1 MLGGLSL
8 AGLSACGQRRA
19 APEGDLLRVAIG
31 GMPDSLDPAI
41 GQFATAAL
49 VYKQI
54 HGPLTDYGPEGGVV
68 PGLARDWSA
77 NENATRWTFRL
88 YDGLQWSDGTPLN
101 AEDIVWSARR
111 IVDPAST
118 FAQIGD
124 FYSVLN
130 APEVLRQEAPPEA
143 MGVRALDPLTVE
155 FEMTAPISFFPLLM
169 REFYPFPRHAIEAHG
184 SDWTR
189 RENFVGCG
197 PFVVSGA
204 GALSLQ
210 LRRNPLA
217 RNPARIENV
226 HIEAVEDAATR
237 QRLFRAGDYDL
248 ADNPM
253 ANQIALLSEQIGD
266 RLHGYPAPKFTYLK
280 VNVARVGDPQLRER
294 ISLVIDRQFI
304 ADNLLPGVAAP
315 TRTVIPASSSGD
327 MGARYPAGFVQSE
340 RPLLLRCLSG
350 ERERIAVILADDL
363 AREGIEVELLATPA
377 TDLYQAVDAGDYDIA
392 LAHFDRG
399 LKGEPNFMLEPF
411 APGQFADNM
420 NWYSSGDP
428 AASEFTALI
437 AQARAAVEDAERDAL
452 YRQAER
458 ILLGA
463 HVVIP
468 LFHERAFWLIS
479 DRVTGLPE
487 AIQPMLWGGAELA
500 NA

>member
-8 AGLSACGQRRA
+8 AGLSACGQRQSV
-19 APEGDLLRVAIG
+19 PEGDLLRVAIG

-54 HGPLTDYGPEGGVV
+54 HGPLTDYGPVGGVV

-77 NENATRWTFRL
+77 NGNATRWTFRL

-101 AEDIVWSARR
+101 AEDIIWSARR

-130 APEVLRQEAPPEA
+130 APEVLRQEVPPEA

-184 SDWTR
+184 SAWTR
-189 RENFVGCG
+189 PENFVGCG

-253 ANQIALLSEQIGD
+253 ANQIALLREQIGD
-266 RLHGYPAPKFTYLK
+266 RLHGYAAPKFTYLK
-280 VNVARVGDPQLRER
+280 VNRARMTQAMHRAAL
-294 ISLVIDRQFI
+294 SYAIDRLFI
-304 ADNLLPGVAAP
+304 AENLLPEVAQP
-315 TRTVIPASSSGD
+315 TRNIIPGTRTVTGSGSIPP
-327 MGARYPAGFVQSE
+327 GALPD
-340 RPLLLRCLSG
+340 RPLLFRCLSG
-350 ERERIAVILADDL
+350 ERERIAVVLVDDWRR
-363 AREGIEVELLATPA
+363 AGFDIELLATPP
-377 TDLYQAVDAGDYDIA
+377 TELYQAVDAGDYDIA

-399 LKGEPNFMLEPF
+399 LKSEPNFMLEPF

-420 NWYSSGDP
+420 NWFGSGDT
-428 AASEFTALI
+428 AASEFAALVER
-437 AQARAAVEDAERDAL
+437 ARATVDPEERDSL
-452 YRQAER
+452 YAQAER
-458 ILLGA
+458 LIISENI
-463 HVVIP
+463 VVP

-479 DRVTGLPE
+479 DRVGGLSPS
-487 AIQPMLWGGAELA
+487 IQPMLWGGAELA

>member
-8 AGLSACGQRRA
+8 AGLSACGQRQSVS
-19 APEGDLLRVAIG
+19 EGDLLRVAIG

-54 HGPLTDYGPEGGVV
+54 HGPLTDYGPNGGVV
-68 PGLARDWSA
+68 PGLAA
-77 NENATRWTFRL
+77 NWFANDNATRWTFRL
-88 YDGLQWSDGTPLN
+88 FEGLQWSDGTPLN

-184 SDWTR
+184 SGWTR
-189 RENFVGCG
+189 PENFVGCG

-253 ANQIALLSEQIGD
+253 ANQIALLREQIGD
-266 RLHGYPAPKFTYLK
+266 RLHGYAAPKFTYLK
-280 VNVARVGDPQLRER
+280 CNMARVDAVTRQRCAEA
-294 ISLVIDRQFI
+294 IDRAFI
-304 ADNLLPGVAAP
+304 ADNLLPGVATP
-315 TRTVIPASSSGD
+315 TETIIPGSEFTSQILATVA
-327 MGARYPAGFVQSE
+327 VQRE
-340 RPLLLRCLSG
+340 RGPLLLRCLSG
-350 ERERIAVILADDL
+350 ERERIAVVVADDL
-363 AREGIEVELLATPA
+363 RRAGLEVDILATPA
-377 TDLYQAVDAGDYDIA
+377 TDLYQAVDAGDYDLA

-420 NWYSSGDP
+420 NWYSSENP
-428 AASEFTALI
+428 ASAEFTALI
-437 AQARAAVEDAERDAL
+437 AQARAAVDDTERDAL
-452 YRQAER
+452 YRAAEAI
-458 ILLGA
+458 ILGQN
-463 HVVIP
+463 VVVP

-479 DRVTGLPE
+479 DRVEGLPE
-487 AIQPMLWGGAELA
+487 TIQPMLWGGAEIRA
-500 NA
+500 V

>member
-8 AGLSACGQRRA
+8 AGLSACGQRQSV
-19 APEGDLLRVAIG
+19 PEGDLLRVAIG

-54 HGPLTDYGPEGGVV
+54 HGPLTDYGPNGGVV
-68 PGLARDWSA
+68 PGLAAHWFA
-77 NENATRWTFRL
+77 NDNATRWTFRL
-88 YDGLQWSDGTPLN
+88 FEGLQWSDGTPLN

-184 SDWTR
+184 SGWTR
-189 RENFVGCG
+189 PENFVGCG

-253 ANQIALLSEQIGD
+253 ANQIALLREQIGD
-266 RLHGYPAPKFTYLK
+266 RLHGYAAPKFTYLK
-280 VNVARVGDPQLRER
+280 CNMARVDAVTRQRCAEA
-294 ISLVIDRQFI
+294 IDRAFI
-304 ADNLLPGVAAP
+304 ADNLLPGVATP
-315 TRTVIPASSSGD
+315 TETIIPGSEFTSPTLVTVAVQRESG
-327 MGARYPAGFVQSE
+327 
-340 RPLLLRCLSG
+340 PLLLRCLSG
-350 ERERIAVILADDL
+350 ERERIAVVVADDL
-363 AREGIEVELLATPA
+363 RRAGLEVDILATPA
-377 TDLYQAVDAGDYDIA
+377 TDLYQAVDAGDYDLA

-420 NWYSSGDP
+420 NWYSSENP
-428 AASEFTALI
+428 ASAVFTALI
-437 AQARAAVEDAERDAL
+437 AQARAAVDDEERDAL
-452 YRQAER
+452 YRAAEAI
-458 ILLGA
+458 ILE
-463 HVVIP
+463 HTVVIP

-479 DRVTGLPE
+479 DRVEGLPE
-487 AIQPMLWGGAELA
+487 TIQPMLWGGAEIRGV
-500 NA
+500 

>member
-8 AGLSACGQRRA
+8 AGLAACGPRQA

-68 PGLARDWSA
+68 PGLASEWQSNAD
-77 NENATRWTFRL
+77 ATRWTFRL
-88 YDGLQWSDGTPLN
+88 HEGLQWSDGTPLN
-101 AEDIVWSARR
+101 ADDIVWSARR

-124 FYSVLN
+124 FYSVVN

-184 SDWTR
+184 QGWTR
-189 RENFVGCG
+189 PENFVGCG

-248 ADNPM
+248 ADSPM
-253 ANQIALLSEQIGD
+253 ANQIALLREQIGD
-266 RLHGYPAPKFTYLK
+266 RLHAYPAPKFTYLK
-280 VNVARVGDPQLRER
+280 VNVARVDEALRHRCAEA
-294 ISLVIDRQFI
+294 IDRAFI
-304 ADNLLPGVAAP
+304 ADNLLPGVATP
-315 TRTVIPASSSGD
+315 TETVIPGSDVLNSA
-327 MGARYPAGFVQSE
+327 APAEDQAE
-340 RPLLLRCLSG
+340 RPPLLLRCLSG
-350 ERERIAVILADDL
+350 ERERIAVIIADDL
-363 AREGIEVELLATPA
+363 RRAGIPVDILATPA
-377 TDLYQAVDAGDYDIA
+377 TELYQAVDAGDYDLA

-399 LKGEPNFMLEPF
+399 LKSEPNFMLEPF
-411 APGQFADNM
+411 ARGQFADNM
-420 NWYSSGDP
+420 NWYASGDP
-428 AASEFTALI
+428 EAGEFTALI
-437 AQARAAVEDAERDAL
+437 ERARAAVDDDERDDL
-452 YRQAER
+452 YRRAEAI
-458 ILLGA
+458 ILRQN
-463 HVVIP
+463 VVIP

-479 DRVTGLPE
+479 DRVEGLPE
-487 AIQPMLWGGAELA
+487 AIQPMLWAGAEIGA
-500 NA
+500 E